1 MRKEEGG
8 VEESG
13 REAYKKV
20 EAGGGSVW
28 LFWPLGVWNGAELV
42 N

>member
-8 VEESG
+8 VEECG
-13 REAYKKV
+13 RERFI
-20 EAGGGSVW
+20 EGRSGGGS
-28 LFWPLGVWNGAELV
+28 FGWPLGVWNGAELV